1 MLDGEG
7 GMEGA
12 THALKSAL
20 KVAVVAVPSAL
31 LLRYAANMLT
41 ARPAW
46 QKGLVEAGVGTVGSL
61 ALGAAG
67 VEDEFAAGPM
77 VGGVAMA
84 ASRAA
89 DEYQLAATL
98 DRWRGASSTTT
109 PASTTPGQGGAGTP
123 PANPPGL
130 VDENIAYARRAR
142 ALGLG

>member
-12 THALKSAL
+12 THALRSAL

-41 ARPAW
+41 TRRAW
-46 QKGLVEAGVGTVGSL
+46 QKGLVEAGVGTAGSL

-67 VEDEFAAGPM
+67 VEDEYAAGPM

-98 DRWRGASSTTT
+98 DRWRGAPPPPPPPPPNPQMDAGTNP
-109 PASTTPGQGGAGTP
+109 PASGF
-123 PANPPGL
+123 